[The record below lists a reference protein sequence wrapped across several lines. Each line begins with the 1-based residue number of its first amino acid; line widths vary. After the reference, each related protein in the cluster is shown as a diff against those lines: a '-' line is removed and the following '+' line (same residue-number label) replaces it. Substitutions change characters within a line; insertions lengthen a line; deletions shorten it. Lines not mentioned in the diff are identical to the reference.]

1 MLLDSLDCTYYV
13 KLPNNIIFVLLKFN
27 DGLFLSSHVFTLL
40 ISLVMISSSRFKF
53 SPEQK
58 ILVSSAN
65 KTRLVDQE
73 PGTEEQTDQQG
84 LGGRQGSQTGR
95 GRQLA
100 GSEKYEESSRGK
112 ALRNSGDNLAGNV
125 FFFFFFFLLLISGR
139 RMPLRHID
147 VTHRTKNK

>member
-13 KLPNNIIFVLLKFN
+13 KLQNNIIFVLLKFN
-27 DGLFLSSHVFTLL
+27 DGFFLSSHVFTLL

-84 LGGRQGSQTGR
+84 LGSRQASQTGR
-95 GRQLA
+95 DRQREA
-100 GSEKYEESSRGK
+100 DRWIRSRGQRSRQTDRGW
-112 ALRNSGDNLAGNV
+112 AAGKIV
-125 FFFFFFFLLLISGR
+125 RPRLYVAGYL
-139 RMPLRHID
+139 
-147 VTHRTKNK
+147 